1 MRAFIS
7 MVYRQIKRFWRGKS
21 RIIGA
26 IINPVIWLVFFGLG
40 WSKVFNSPMAKQIFG
55 GIDYI
60 SFLAPGLMTMGLFT
74 ASFISGVTVIWDKQ
88 FGFLKETLVAPAS
101 RKIIISGRIFGDA
114 IISMFQGFVILLFT
128 FPLAKSLKI
137 GGFAPALL
145 LGFILS
151 IAISSM
157 GVTLSLKMASMEGF
171 QMIMM
176 VTMMPLI
183 FLSGSIYPIDTMPKW
198 MQYVAYANPL
208 TYAVDAS
215 RNLLLGFSKFSLL
228 LDFSILS
235 TIAIV
240 FLFIAMLLF
249 ERATVE

>member
-1 MRAFIS
+1 MRAFLS

-21 RIIGA
+21 RVIGA
-26 IINPVIWLVFFGLG
+26 IINPLIWLVFFGLG
-40 WSKVFNSPMAKQIFG
+40 WSKVFDSPMAKQIFG

-101 RKIIISGRIFGDA
+101 RKSIIAGRIVGDA
-114 IISMFQGFVILLFT
+114 FISLIQGFIILLFT

-137 GGFAPALL
+137 SGFAPVLL
-145 LGFILS
+145 VGFILS
-151 IAISSM
+151 IAISSL
-157 GVTLSLKMASMEGF
+157 GVSLSLKMASMEGF

-176 VTMMPLI
+176 VVMMPLI
-183 FLSGSIYPIDTMPKW
+183 FLSGAIYPIDTMPKW
-198 MQYVAYANPL
+198 MQYVAHVNPL

-215 RNLLLGFSKFSLL
+215 RNLLLGISKFSLL
-228 LDFSILS
+228 LDFSVLS
-235 TIAIV
+235 IIALV
-240 FLFIAMLLF
+240 FLATAMLLF
-249 ERATVE
+249 ERATIE